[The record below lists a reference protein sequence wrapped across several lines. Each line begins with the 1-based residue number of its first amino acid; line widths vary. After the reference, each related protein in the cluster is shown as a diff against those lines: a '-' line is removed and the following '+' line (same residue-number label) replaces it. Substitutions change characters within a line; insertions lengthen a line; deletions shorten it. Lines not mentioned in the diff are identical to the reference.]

1 MSEAKFDEERVVNNY
16 YRANN
21 SLIEIAS
28 TPNIPKELKQLAT
41 NASVETIKIID
52 YINKHR

>member
-21 SLIEIAS
+21 SLMEIAS

-41 NASVETIKIID
+41 NASVETMKIID
-52 YINKHR
+52 YIKKHR

>member
-1 MSEAKFDEERVVNNY
+1 MTETKFDEERVVNNY

-28 TPNIPKELKQLAT
+28 TPLIFQK
-41 NASVETIKIID
+41 S
-52 YINKHR
+52 